1 MDPAFTDSK
10 THERKGKWSKPHK
23 ASRHDKRGPRL
34 DIVYD
39 EAHEVEESD
48 AATTSAA
55 APPAPVLTCQTPHPS
70 LSNLYQ
76 AHGYRGYVVY
86 VNTEYCDVC
95 RACKTQKA
103 TNIAWMTKHEAEL
116 EDAADVFATTQ
127 VCNQPPAPALEA
139 IYAKSGYDGIAEWHP
154 AYYCTDCPVCRV
166 QHAANNRWKEINK
179 DRLAKEAEEYQEACW
194 RAQEEEQDRRK
205 HYDWC
210 YRNRRH

>member
-34 DIVYD
+34 DIVPDYMED
-39 EAHEVEESD
+39 AEEI
-48 AATTSAA
+48 TSAA
-55 APPAPVLTCQTPHPS
+55 AAPPPPAPVLTCQTPHPS

-86 VNTEYCDVC
+86 VNTEYCETC
-95 RACKTQKA
+95 RACKIQKA
-103 TNIAWMTKHEAEL
+103 ANITWMTKHEAEL
-116 EDAADVFATTQ
+116 EDAADVFVTTQ

-139 IYAKSGYDGIAEWHP
+139 IYAKNGYDGIAEWLD
-154 AYYCTDCPVCRV
+154 AYVCTDCPVCRV
-166 QHAANNRWKEINK
+166 QHAANSRWREINK
-179 DRLAKEAEEYQEACW
+179 DLLAKEAEEYQEACW